1 MANLRA
7 IFNELCMSFNEQKIN
22 ATTANFYALLKH
34 DHYENP
40 ELFAYLLILGVSALE
55 NWIFTKAVVC
65 HHFFPFFQILQ

>member
-1 MANLRA
+1 MANLLA

-22 ATTANFYALLKH
+22 ATTANFYVLLQH

-40 ELFAYLLILGVSALE
+40 ELFAYLLILGVNALE

-65 HHFFPFFQILQ
+65 HHFFAFFQILL